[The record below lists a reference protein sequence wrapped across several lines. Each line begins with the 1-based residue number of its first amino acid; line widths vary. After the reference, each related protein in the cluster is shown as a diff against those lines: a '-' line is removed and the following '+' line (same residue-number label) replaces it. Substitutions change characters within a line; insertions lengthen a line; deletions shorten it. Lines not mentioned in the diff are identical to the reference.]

1 MYVPNGL
8 TRDDRDY
15 LHLYTSTQYS
25 HRWCVLSP
33 HMWRRRIGSK
43 EVLMRATNSYEF
55 FEQVYVK
62 DKHTNMD
69 TYEIAYK
76 GCSYAVYYSDRKY
89 VKIIGRAR

>member
-1 MYVPNGL
+1 
-8 TRDDRDY
+8 
-15 LHLYTSTQYS
+15 
-25 HRWCVLSP
+25 
-33 HMWRRRIGSK
+33 
-43 EVLMRATNSYEF
+43 MRATNSYEF

-62 DKHTNMD
+62 DKHTNRD